1 MNLRLCW
8 ESLGD
13 EPGDAEQ
20 HRHFGFPPAYFEDNT
35 IANLPIR
42 FYMFPI
48 SEYALVPIIDMRI

>member
-1 MNLRLCW
+1 MQSNTDI
-8 ESLGD
+8 LGS
-13 EPGDAEQ
+13 
-20 HRHFGFPPAYFEDNT
+20 PPAYFEDNT